1 MNKLTTILISAGI
14 VAVSGTVSAEGGLTA
29 TFGDPQ
35 EGGIGY
41 EWTVKGAYGEVELLG
56 SVGGKS
62 AWEPK
67 FELPDKGWTHTSD
80 WVALQL
86 DEKVRLEVTVKRQ
99 AGFYEMKVD
108 KDDPTKI
115 TYSTAGS
122 ELYPTLSVYE
132 GWDSTTEKEKGS
144 FNPAGNFWSTIVFK
158 DVVYS
163 AFGEDSVRY
172 VTELPAGQYTLNFG
186 GVNDLYCNKDEPCGK
201 GKHGYR
207 AVIKASMMKMK

>member
-1 MNKLTTILISAGI
+1 MNKLITILAASI
-14 VAVSGTVSAEGGLTA
+14 VAFSGTASAEGDLTA

-35 EGGIGY
+35 EGGLGY
-41 EWTVKGAYGEVELLG
+41 EWTVKGSYGEVDILG

-67 FELPDKGWTHTSD
+67 FEMPDKGWTHTSD
-80 WVALQL
+80 WIALEL
-86 DEKVRLEVTVKRQ
+86 TEKVRLEVTVQRQ
-99 AGFYEMKVD
+99 AGFYELKVD
-108 KDDPTKI
+108 RKDPTKQS
-115 TYSTAGS
+115 YETAGS

-144 FNPAGNFWSTIVFK
+144 FNPAGNFWSTIMFK

-172 VTELPAGQYTLNFG
+172 VTEFEPGQYTLNIG
-186 GVNDLYCNKDEPCGK
+186 GVNDLYCKADEPCGK

-207 AVIKASMMKMK
+207 VMIKASAMKMK